1 MFNVTANEYRV
12 YAKTW
17 IDGGDGEMFWKRAV
31 MMHASS
37 TFTPGSWRSNHQDL
51 CVYPDDLDVGHD
63 PVASAPYLPGGGE
76 NHRFVIILYSVRY
89 ICVRWLNVLLL
100 LRFNWTLESRT

>member
-1 MFNVTANEYRV
+1 MNIMWDETAAEYRV

-17 IDGGDGEMFWKRAV
+17 IDSGDGEMFWKRAV

-37 TFTPGSWRSNHQDL
+37 SFTPGSWRPNHQDL
-51 CVYPDDLDVGHD
+51 CVYPDEFDIGHD

-76 NHRFVIILYSVRY
+76 CLHFVIISYDTRDK
-89 ICVRWLNVLLL
+89 
-100 LRFNWTLESRT
+100 